1 MMNLF
6 TRYEAVQEEDGHW
19 VMGYTPGLFARLWH
33 ALVRSHDR
41 K

>member
-1 MMNLF
+1 MNLF

-33 ALVRSHDR
+33 ALVRSHNR